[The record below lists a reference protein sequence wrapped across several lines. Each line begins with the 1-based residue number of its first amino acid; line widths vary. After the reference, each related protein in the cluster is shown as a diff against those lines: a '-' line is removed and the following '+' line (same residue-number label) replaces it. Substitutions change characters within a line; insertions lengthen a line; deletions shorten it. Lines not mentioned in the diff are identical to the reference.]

1 LDEEKDNDE
10 VTSSAEPGQEGK
22 AKEPIDGLRL
32 NDYFDFA
39 FQPELED
46 FPKNQAPGM
55 RVAYEDLVH
64 NDEHI
69 QDSALK
75 EYYANTE
82 VQDGT
87 KLKIMKAC
95 IFFSRTIKP
104 FIIIIFVFIYWGSG
118 LYRTN
123 QIE

>member
-1 LDEEKDNDE
+1 MDEEKDNDNDE
-10 VTSSAEPGQEGK
+10 VASSSESGLEGK

-39 FQPELED
+39 FQPELAD
-46 FPKNQAPGM
+46 FPKNQ
-55 RVAYEDLVH
+55 VAYEDLVN
-64 NDEHI
+64 NDEQI
-69 QDSALK
+69 QDSALN
-75 EYYANTE
+75 EYYAKAE

-87 KLKIMKAC
+87 ELKIMKAC
-95 IFFSRTIKP
+95 IFFSRTVKP
-104 FIIIIFVFIYWGSG
+104 IIILIFVFIYWGSG